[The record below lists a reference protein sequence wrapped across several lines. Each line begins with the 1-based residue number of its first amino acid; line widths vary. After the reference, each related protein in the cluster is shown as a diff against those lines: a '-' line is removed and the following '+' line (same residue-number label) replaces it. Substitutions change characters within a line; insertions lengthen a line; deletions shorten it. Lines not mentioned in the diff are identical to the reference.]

1 LLCPFVAALRCI
13 MRLTLRFNGC
23 GRCWQRY
30 LDQEEKLEAE
40 MKLEA
45 LLHGLIGLQVRKAFK
60 GHGIFSGQ
68 IKSLRR
74 DSNDVP
80 LWLVKYED
88 GSSYC
93 RSALSHASAR
103 LAALTSSLH
112 CRR

>member
-40 MKLEA
+40 MKRVA
-45 LLHGLIGLQVRKAFK
+45 LLQGLIGLHVRKAFN

-80 LWLVKYED
+80 LWLVKYD

-93 RSALSHASAR
+93 RSACFSWLR
-103 LAALTSSLH
+103 
-112 CRR
+112 